1 MLGTHSL
8 RTRALSCSAALMSK
22 SKREK
27 LKTPAVGEKPHQPL
41 SFEFPKRS
49 FGQKTVVQRTFQPQW
64 FSRWKWLHYVEDSD
78 AAFCFTCVKAYS
90 ENKLFSVSSLQSTY
104 ISNGHTNWKD
114 ATTKFAAHEG
124 SNCHKEA
131 VLKMITLPATTHD
144 IAESLSAQVAVERLD
159 RRQCF
164 LMLLSN
170 IRFLARQAL
179 PLRGDGDESN
189 SNYIQRF
196 KLCGKDDA
204 RVFDWLRKKKQ
215 TNTLLQTCKMK
226 C

>member
-1 MLGTHSL
+1 M
-8 RTRALSCSAALMSK
+8 
-22 SKREK
+22 
-27 LKTPAVGEKPHQPL
+27 
-41 SFEFPKRS
+41 
-49 FGQKTVVQRTFQPQW
+49 QRTFQPQW

-159 RRQCF
+159 
-164 LMLLSN
+164 
-170 IRFLARQAL
+170 
-179 PLRGDGDESN
+179 
-189 SNYIQRF
+189 
-196 KLCGKDDA
+196 
-204 RVFDWLRKKKQ
+204 
-215 TNTLLQTCKMK
+215 
-226 C
+226 